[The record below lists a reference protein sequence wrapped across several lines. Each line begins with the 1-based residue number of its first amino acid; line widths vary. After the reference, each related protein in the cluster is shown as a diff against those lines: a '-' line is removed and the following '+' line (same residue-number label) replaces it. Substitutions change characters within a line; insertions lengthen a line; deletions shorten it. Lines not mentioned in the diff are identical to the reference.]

1 MKTPFGLSIR
11 SICHRRIFRE
21 RPIGWT
27 AVAWSHS
34 NVSFKR
40 RVPINHVFEAAL
52 ELQRFCESQQYGFC
66 FIGAVALQR
75 WGDPRVTQ
83 DADLTLLTGFG
94 REEDFISALIQH
106 FRPRRPDAA
115 QFALRNRVLL
125 LFASNDVPLDIAL
138 AGMPFE
144 ERTIERSSTWQIK
157 SGMKITTC
165 SAEDL
170 VIHEAFANRAQD
182 WADIERVLMRQMK
195 RLNVDLIF
203 EELRPLLQL
212 KEEPEIE
219 GRLRKMIEEESR
231 VK

>member
-1 MKTPFGLSIR
+1 M
-11 SICHRRIFRE
+11 
-21 RPIGWT
+21 
-27 AVAWSHS
+27 
-34 NVSFKR
+34 
-40 RVPINHVFEAAL
+40 PINHVFEAAL
-52 ELQRFCESQQYGFC
+52 ELERFCESQQYRFC

-94 REEDFISALIQH
+94 QEEHFISALMQH

-138 AGMPFE
+138 GGVPFE
-144 ERTIERSSTWQIK
+144 ERTIERSSCWEIT
-157 SGMKITTC
+157 SDTKIITC

-170 VIHEAFANRAQD
+170 VVHKAFANRGQD
-182 WADIERVLMRQMK
+182 WPDIERVLMRQMK

-212 KEEPEIE
+212 KGEPEIE
-219 GRLRKMIEEESR
+219 ERLRKMIAEER
-231 VK
+231 LNG